1 MAHNADTTDTGTAV
15 DPTAAS
21 APTAAGRRIF
31 VIEGNEYPDELPGL
45 SVDQVRQHFAN
56 WHTDL
61 HNAEVGEAKRGAD
74 TIYTFRKRIGTKGAP
89 PASIAAGMAD
99 GPAGDAAGPPAPAS
113 SVRDLLFAALAAV
126 PAKHLRIWPLAR
138 DLYRGGEL
146 DIDAANARADEFAL
160 ATDEIRAVTAGT
172 RRVNGALERWMD
184 AA

>member
-1 MAHNADTTDTGTAV
+1 MAHNTNTSDAGTAV
-15 DPTAAS
+15 DPAATAS
-21 APTAAGRRIF
+21 AVTTAGRRIF

-61 HNAEVGEAKRGAD
+61 HNAEVSEAMRGAD

-89 PASIAAGMAD
+89 PASPAPLPAAATAD
-99 GPAGDAAGPPAPAS
+99 GFTAPS
-113 SVRDLLFAALAAV
+113 SPTRDLLFAALAAV
-126 PAKHLRIWPLAR
+126 SPRHLRIWPLAR

-160 ATDEIRAVTAGT
+160 ATDEIRVVTAGT
-172 RRVNGALERWMD
+172 RRINGALDRWMD

>member
-1 MAHNADTTDTGTAV
+1 MTHTSDTSPATDPATG
-15 DPTAAS
+15 
-21 APTAAGRRIF
+21 GRRIF

-45 SVDQVRQHFAN
+45 TVDQVRQHFAN

-61 HNAEVGEAKRGAD
+61 HNAEVSQAKRGAD
-74 TIYTFRKRIGTKGAP
+74 TVYTFRKRIGTKGSVAP
-89 PASIAAGMAD
+89 PAGMGAVGTLAGEGDKFAAPTSTA
-99 GPAGDAAGPPAPAS
+99 
-113 SVRDLLFAALAAV
+113 RDLLFAALDAV

>member
-1 MAHNADTTDTGTAV
+1 MAHNTDTSDAGTAA
-15 DPTAAS
+15 DPVAAS
-21 APTAAGRRIF
+21 GPTAAGRRIF

-45 SVDQVRQHFAN
+45 SVDQIRQHFAN

-61 HNAEVGEAKRGAD
+61 HNAEVSEVKRGAD

-89 PASIAAGMAD
+89 PASPASLPAAATTD
-99 GPAGDAAGPPAPAS
+99 GFPAPCSPA
-113 SVRDLLFAALAAV
+113 RDLLFAALAAV
-126 PAKHLRIWPLAR
+126 PPKHLRIWPLAR

-172 RRVNGALERWMD
+172 RRINGALDRWMD

>member
-1 MAHNADTTDTGTAV
+1 MAHTTDTNDAGTAV
-15 DPTAAS
+15 DPAAAS
-21 APTAAGRRIF
+21 GPPPAGRRIF

-61 HNAEVGEAKRGAD
+61 HNAEVVETKRGAD

-89 PASIAAGMAD
+89 PASPAAPPAAD
-99 GPAGDAAGPPAPAS
+99 GFPAPS
-113 SVRDLLFAALAAV
+113 SPARDLLFAALAAV
-126 PAKHLRIWPLAR
+126 PPRHLRIWPLAR
-138 DLYRGGEL
+138 DLYRSGEL

-160 ATDEIRAVTAGT
+160 ATDEIRVVTAAT
-172 RRVNGALERWMD
+172 RRVNGALDRWMD